1 MHFRDTHLQQARG
14 NRRES
19 FRRISPRI
27 LGLCLF
33 LALSLPAEARV
44 EIERWVAQSGAR
56 VYFVETRALPIVD
69 VAVEFSAGSAY
80 DPRDRAGLGR
90 LTLAMLKAGSARY
103 SEIETGRR
111 IADSGGDLRSSFDVD
126 RAGFSLRVL
135 SSEAERTKAIETLAE
150 MLQAPLF
157 PIEAFERE
165 KARAVANAR
174 EGETQPD
181 RIAEKRLYA
190 LMYPAHPYGFSA
202 SPETLASINRE
213 DVERHYRSHY
223 GSTRAVVTIV
233 GDMGRAAAQAL
244 AESLTSRL
252 ARGADS
258 VLAPVTPAPGG
269 EVARIAHPSAQ
280 SHVVLG
286 LAALSYGDPDY
297 FPLLVGNH
305 VLGGGGFV
313 SRLTKEVRSRQ
324 GYAYSVYSYFR
335 PAVREGPFLVGL
347 QTRRDQAKDALE
359 RTQELVAEFVARGPT
374 AAELAA
380 AKKSMIGGF
389 PLRYDTNRKVLD
401 QVSAIGF
408 YRLPLDWLDAYP
420 AKVQGVTLA
429 QVRDA
434 FARRV
439 VPAKLSI
446 VVVGAPD

>member
-1 MHFRDTHLQQARG
+1 M
-14 NRRES
+14 
-19 FRRISPRI
+19 
-27 LGLCLF
+27 
-33 LALSLPAEARV
+33 PAEARV
-44 EIERWVAQSGAR
+44 AIEHWVARSGAR
-56 VYFVETRALPIVD
+56 VYFVEARALPIVD
-69 VAVEFSAGSAY
+69 VAVEFPAGSAY

-103 SEIETGRR
+103 SEVETGRR
-111 IADSGGDLRSSFDVD
+111 IADSGSDLRSSFDVD

-135 SSEAERTKAIETLAE
+135 SSDAERTKAIETLAE

-157 PIEAFERE
+157 PAEAFERE

-174 EGETQPD
+174 EAETQPD
-181 RIAEKRLYA
+181 HIADRRLYA

-223 GSTRAVVTIV
+223 GAARAVVTIV
-233 GDMGRAAAQAL
+233 GDMDRAAAQAL

-252 ARGADS
+252 AQGTDPA
-258 VLAPVTPAPGG
+258 LAPVTPAPGG
-269 EVARIAHPSAQ
+269 ETVRIAHPSAQ
-280 SHVVLG
+280 GHVVLG
-286 LAALSYGDPDY
+286 LAALSYNDPDY

-305 VLGGGGFV
+305 ILGGGGFV

-335 PAVREGPFLVGL
+335 PAAREGPFLVGL
-347 QTRRDQAKDALE
+347 QTRRDQAKDALK
-359 RTQELVAEFVARGPT
+359 RTLELVTEFIARGPT

-380 AKKSMIGGF
+380 AKKSMVGGF

-401 QVSAIGF
+401 QVAAIGF

-420 AKVQGVTLA
+420 GKVQGVTVA
-429 QVRDA
+429 HVRDA

-439 VPAKLSI
+439 VPAKFSI
-446 VVVGAPD
+446 VVVGAPE

>member
-1 MHFRDTHLQQARG
+1 VRFQDTSRRHTRG
-14 NRRES
+14 NRRE
-19 FRRISPRI
+19 FLRRISPRI
-27 LGLCLF
+27 LWLCLF
-33 LALSLPAEARV
+33 FTLSLPVDARV
-44 EIERWVAQSGAR
+44 EIRHWVAQSGAR
-56 VYFVETRALPIVD
+56 VYFVETHALPIVD

-103 SEIETGRR
+103 SEVETGRR
-111 IADSGGDLRSSFDVD
+111 IADSGADLRSSFDVD

-135 SSEAERTKAIETLAE
+135 SSEAERTRAMETLAE
-150 MLQAPLF
+150 MLQAPRF
-157 PIEAFERE
+157 PAEALERE
-165 KARAVANAR
+165 RARAVANAR

-190 LMYPAHPYGFSA
+190 LIYPAHPYGFSA
-202 SPETLASINRE
+202 SPETLAPINRE
-213 DVERHYRSHY
+213 DVERHYRLHY

-233 GDMGRAAAQAL
+233 GDIDRVAAQAL

-252 ARGADS
+252 APGADS
-258 VLAPVTPAPGG
+258 ALPPVTPAPGG

-305 VLGGGGFV
+305 ILGGGGFV

-335 PAVREGPFLVGL
+335 PAAREGPFLVGL
-347 QTRRDQAKDALE
+347 QTRRDQANDALK
-359 RTQELVAEFVARGPT
+359 RTLELVAEFVARGPT

-380 AKKSMIGGF
+380 AKKSMMGGF

-401 QVSAIGF
+401 QVAAIGF

-434 FARRV
+434 FERRV